1 MKYTFIME
9 DLITGEVLLEF
20 VNSFITENV
29 WNVVGTALSPLR
41 EHV

>member
-1 MKYTFIME
+1 MEDTFIME

-20 VNSFITENV
+20 VNSFIMENV

-41 EHV
+41 DSV